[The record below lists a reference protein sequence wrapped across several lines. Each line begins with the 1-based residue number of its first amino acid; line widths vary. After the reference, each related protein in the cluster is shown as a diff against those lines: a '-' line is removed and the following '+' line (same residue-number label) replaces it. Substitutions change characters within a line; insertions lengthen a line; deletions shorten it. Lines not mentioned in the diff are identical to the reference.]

1 MDDVNLTLSM
11 LAAVLIS
18 NSLVKIIPIAIP
30 TPLVQILLGFLIA
43 GWFNHGM
50 ALNPDL
56 FFYLFLPPLL
66 FLDGWRISKES
77 LIRDRIG
84 ILVLAFI
91 LVFLTVFGLG
101 HVLHWLIPAM
111 PLPVAFA
118 LAAIV
123 SPTDPVAVSAITRR
137 VPLPPRLQ
145 SLLEGESLFNDAS
158 GLVAF
163 RLAVALALGGSFSVT
178 SASQNF
184 LWLTLAGLAVGV
196 ATTRAL
202 LFLRNL
208 FVRRWGEEP
217 GAEILFSL
225 LLPFASYFLAEQ
237 LEASGILAAVAAGVT
252 MSYAEL
258 SGNALAATRMQRKT
272 VWDTVQLSLNGMMFV
287 LLGEQLPAIFRGALE
302 VVQETGHHNPAWLL
316 VYAVAM
322 CTTLIL
328 LRFLCVYAYLWLRRG
343 LSALGLRHDDETAQA
358 NPRLVLVLSIAGV
371 RGAVTLAGVM
381 TLPLSL
387 ADGSPFPA
395 RDLAIFLASVVIIVS
410 LLTASIALPPLMKR
424 VSFPALRRRQEQ
436 EERAEQAVRH
446 ASAQSVAQTL
456 NELITHNP
464 ESSGARYTAMADRVL
479 STIAHSPQGDGVDQ
493 DLAEQALEKN
503 MQIQAIHAAREAV
516 YTLARTHQISDEIA
530 RERVRLLDLIEL
542 RMS

>member
-1 MDDVNLTLSM
+1 MNDVNLTLTM

-18 NSLVKIIPIAIP
+18 NSLVKMIPLAIP
-30 TPLVQILLGFLIA
+30 APLVQISLGFMIA
-43 GWFNHGM
+43 GGFNHGM
-50 ALNPDL
+50 TLNPDL

-66 FLDGWRISKES
+66 FLDGWRISKEN

-84 ILVLAFI
+84 ILVLAFV

-145 SLLEGESLFNDAS
+145 ALLEGESLFNDAS

-163 RLAVALALGGSFSVT
+163 RLAVALAMGGSFSMA
-178 SASQNF
+178 SASRNF
-184 LWLTLAGLAVGV
+184 LWLTLAGLAIGV
-196 ATTRAL
+196 LVTRGL
-202 LFLRNL
+202 LLLRNA
-208 FVRRWGEEP
+208 FVHRWGEEP
-217 GAEILFSL
+217 GPEILFSL
-225 LLPFASYFLAEQ
+225 LLPFAAYFAAEQ
-237 LEASGILAAVAAGVT
+237 LDASGILAAVAAGVT

-258 SGNALAATRMQRKT
+258 SGNALAATRTQRKA
-272 VWDTVQLSLNGMMFV
+272 VWDTVQLILNGMMFV
-287 LLGEQLPAIFRGALE
+287 LLGEQLPAIFRGALR

-316 VYAVAM
+316 VYAVAV
-322 CTTLIL
+322 CVTLVL
-328 LRFLCVYAYLWLRRG
+328 LRFLCVYGYLWLRRG
-343 LSALGLRHDDETAQA
+343 LSLLGLRHETEQA
-358 NPRLVLVLSIAGV
+358 NPRLVLVLSVAGV

-387 ADGSPFPA
+387 PDGSPFPA

-410 LLTASIALPPLMKR
+410 LLIASLGLPPLMKK
-424 VSFPALRRRQEQ
+424 VAFPNLRRRQAQ
-436 EERAEQAVRH
+436 EELADQAVRQACVQTVAH
-446 ASAQSVAQTL
+446 AL
-456 NELITHNP
+456 NELVTRHP
-464 ESSGARYTAMADRVL
+464 DAPSERYAAMANRVL
-479 STIAHSPQGDGVDQ
+479 SSLNQRAADGEAAQDQ
-493 DLAEQALEKN
+493 AEQALEKN
-503 MQIQAIHAAREAV
+503 MQIQAIAAARNAV
-516 YTLARTHQISDEIA
+516 YGLARNHQISDEIA
-530 RERVRLLDLIEL
+530 REKVRLLDLIEV

>member
-1 MDDVNLTLSM
+1 MNDVNLTLTM
-11 LAAVLIS
+11 LAAVLVS
-18 NSLVKIIPIAIP
+18 NSLVKMIPLAIP
-30 TPLVQILLGFLIA
+30 APLVQISLGFMIA
-43 GWFNHGM
+43 GGFDHGM
-50 ALNPDL
+50 TLNPDL

-66 FLDGWRISKES
+66 FLDGWRISKEN

-84 ILVLAFI
+84 ILVLAFV

-145 SLLEGESLFNDAS
+145 ALLEGESLFNDAS

-163 RLAVALALGGSFSVT
+163 RLAVALAMGGSFSVA
-178 SASQNF
+178 SAGRNF
-184 LWLTLAGLAVGV
+184 LWLVLAGLAIGV
-196 ATTRAL
+196 LVTRGL
-202 LFLRNL
+202 LLLRNA
-208 FVRRWGEEP
+208 FVHRWGEEP
-217 GAEILFSL
+217 GPEILFSL
-225 LLPFASYFLAEQ
+225 LLPFAAYFAAEQ

-258 SGNALAATRMQRKT
+258 SGNALAATRTQRKA
-272 VWDTVQLSLNGMMFV
+272 VWDTLQLSLNGMMFV
-287 LLGEQLPAIFRGALE
+287 LLGEQLPAIFRGAVR

-316 VYAVAM
+316 VYAVAV
-322 CTTLIL
+322 CVTLVL
-328 LRFLCVYAYLWLRRG
+328 LRFLCVYGYLWLRRG
-343 LSALGLRHDDETAQA
+343 LSLLGLRHETEQA
-358 NPRLVLVLSIAGV
+358 NPRLVLVLSVAGV

-387 ADGSPFPA
+387 PDGSPFPA

-410 LLTASIALPPLMKR
+410 LLIASLGLPPLMKK
-424 VSFPALRRRQEQ
+424 VTFPALRRRQVQ
-436 EERAEQAVRH
+436 EELADQAVRQACVQTVAH
-446 ASAQSVAQTL
+446 AL
-456 NELITHNP
+456 NELVTRHP
-464 ESSGARYTAMADRVL
+464 DAPSERYAAMANRVL
-479 STIAHSPQGDGVDQ
+479 SSLNQGAVDGDAAQDQ
-493 DLAEQALEKN
+493 AEQALEKN
-503 MQIQAIHAAREAV
+503 MQIQAIAAARNAV
-516 YTLARTHQISDEIA
+516 YGLARNHQISDEIA
-530 RERVRLLDLIEL
+530 REKVRLLDLIEV

>member
-1 MDDVNLTLSM
+1 MNDVNLTLTM

-18 NSLVKIIPIAIP
+18 NSLVKMIPLPIP
-30 TPLVQILLGFLIA
+30 APLVQISLGFMIA
-43 GWFNHGM
+43 GGFDHGM

-66 FLDGWRISKES
+66 FLDGWRISKEN

-84 ILVLAFI
+84 ILVLAFV

-101 HVLHWLIPAM
+101 HVLHWLIPGM

-145 SLLEGESLFNDAS
+145 ALLEGESLFNDAS

-163 RLAVALALGGSFSVT
+163 RLAVALAMGGSFSMA
-178 SASQNF
+178 SAGRNF
-184 LWLTLAGLAVGV
+184 LWLTLAGLAIGV
-196 ATTRAL
+196 LVTRGL
-202 LFLRNL
+202 LLLRNA

-217 GAEILFSL
+217 GLEILFSL
-225 LLPFASYFLAEQ
+225 LLPFAAYFIAEQ

-258 SGNALAATRMQRKT
+258 SGNALAATRTQRKA

-287 LLGEQLPAIFRGALE
+287 LLGEQLPAIFRGAVQ

-316 VYAVAM
+316 VYAVAV
-322 CTTLIL
+322 CVTLVL
-328 LRFLCVYAYLWLRRG
+328 LRFLCVYGYLWLRRA
-343 LSALGLRHDDETAQA
+343 LSLLGLRHETEQA
-358 NPRLVLVLSIAGV
+358 NPRLVLVLSVAGV

-387 ADGSPFPA
+387 PDGSPFPA

-410 LLTASIALPPLMKR
+410 LLIASLSLPPLMKN
-424 VSFPALRRRQEQ
+424 VAFPTLRRRQLQ
-436 EERAEQAVRH
+436 EELADQAVRQACVQTVAH
-446 ASAQSVAQTL
+446 AL
-456 NELITHNP
+456 NELVTRHP
-464 ESSGARYTAMADRVL
+464 DAPSERYAALANRVL
-479 STIAHSPQGDGVDQ
+479 SSLNQGTTDGDAAQDQ
-493 DLAEQALEKN
+493 AEQILEKN
-503 MQIQAIHAAREAV
+503 MQIQAIAAARNAV
-516 YTLARTHQISDEIA
+516 YGLARNHQISDEIA
-530 RERVRLLDLIEL
+530 REKVRLLDLIKV

>member
-1 MDDVNLTLSM
+1 MNDVNLTLTM
-11 LAAVLIS
+11 LAAVLVS
-18 NSLVKIIPIAIP
+18 NSLVKMIPLAIP
-30 TPLVQILLGFLIA
+30 APLVQISLGFMIA
-43 GWFNHGM
+43 GGFDHGM
-50 ALNPDL
+50 TLNPDL

-66 FLDGWRISKES
+66 FLDGWRISKEN

-84 ILVLAFI
+84 ILVLAFV

-145 SLLEGESLFNDAS
+145 ALLEGESLFNDAS

-163 RLAVALALGGSFSVT
+163 RLAVALAMGGSFSVA
-178 SASQNF
+178 SAGRNF
-184 LWLTLAGLAVGV
+184 LWLVLAGLAIGV
-196 ATTRAL
+196 LVTRGL
-202 LFLRNL
+202 LLLRNA
-208 FVRRWGEEP
+208 FVHRWGEEP
-217 GAEILFSL
+217 GPEILFSL
-225 LLPFASYFLAEQ
+225 LLPFAAYFAAEQ

-258 SGNALAATRMQRKT
+258 SGNALAATRTQRKA
-272 VWDTVQLSLNGMMFV
+272 VWDTLQLSLNGMMFV
-287 LLGEQLPAIFRGALE
+287 LLGEQLPAIFRGAVR

-316 VYAVAM
+316 VYAVAV
-322 CTTLIL
+322 CVTLVL
-328 LRFLCVYAYLWLRRG
+328 LRFLCVYGYLWLRRG
-343 LSALGLRHDDETAQA
+343 LSLLGLRHETEQA
-358 NPRLVLVLSIAGV
+358 NPRLVLVLSVAGV

-387 ADGSPFPA
+387 PDGSPFPA

-410 LLTASIALPPLMKR
+410 LLIASLGLPPLMKK
-424 VSFPALRRRQEQ
+424 VTFPALRRRQVQ
-436 EERAEQAVRH
+436 EELADQAVRQACVQTVAH
-446 ASAQSVAQTL
+446 AL
-456 NELITHNP
+456 NELVTRHP
-464 ESSGARYTAMADRVL
+464 DAPSERYAAMANRVL
-479 STIAHSPQGDGVDQ
+479 SSLNQGAVDGDTAQDQ
-493 DLAEQALEKN
+493 SEQALEKN
-503 MQIQAIHAAREAV
+503 MQIQAIAAARNAV
-516 YTLARTHQISDEIA
+516 YGLARNHQISDEIA
-530 RERVRLLDLIEL
+530 REKVRLLDLIEV

>member
-18 NSLVKIIPIAIP
+18 NSVVKIIPVAIP
-30 TPLVQILLGFLIA
+30 APLVQILLGFLIA

-50 ALNPDL
+50 TLNPDL

-145 SLLEGESLFNDAS
+145 ALLEGESLFNDAS

-163 RLAVALALGGSFSVT
+163 RLAVALALGGSFSIT

-184 LWLTLAGLAVGV
+184 LWLTLAGLVVGV
-196 ATTRAL
+196 VTTRAL

-217 GAEILFSL
+217 GPEVLFSL

-237 LEASGILAAVAAGVT
+237 MEASGILAAVAAGVT

-272 VWDTVQLSLNGMMFV
+272 VWDTLQLSLNGMMFV
-287 LLGEQLPAIFRGALE
+287 LLGEQLPAIFRGAVQ

-343 LSALGLRHDDETAQA
+343 LSLLGLHHDAETAQA
-358 NPRLVLVLSIAGV
+358 NPRLVLSIAGV

-381 TLPLSL
+381 TLPLTL

-410 LLTASIALPPLMKR
+410 LLTASLALPPIMKR

-456 NELITHNP
+456 NELIAHNP

-479 STIAHSPQGDGVDQ
+479 SNIAHSPQEEGGEQ
-493 DLAEQALEKN
+493 GLAEQALEKD
-503 MQIQAIHAAREAV
+503 MQIRAIHAARDAV

>member
-1 MDDVNLTLSM
+1 MNDVNLTLTM

-18 NSLVKIIPIAIP
+18 NSLVKMIPLALP
-30 TPLVQILLGFLIA
+30 APLVQISLGFMIA
-43 GWFNHGM
+43 GGFDHGM
-50 ALNPDL
+50 TLNPDL

-66 FLDGWRISKES
+66 FLDGWRISKEN

-84 ILVLAFI
+84 ILVLAFA

-145 SLLEGESLFNDAS
+145 ALLEGESLFNDAS

-163 RLAVALALGGSFSVT
+163 RLAVALAMGGSFSVA
-178 SASQNF
+178 SAGRNF
-184 LWLTLAGLAVGV
+184 LWLTLAGLAIGV
-196 ATTRAL
+196 LVTRGL
-202 LFLRNL
+202 LLLRNA
-208 FVRRWGEEP
+208 FVHRWGEEP
-217 GAEILFSL
+217 GPEILFSL
-225 LLPFASYFLAEQ
+225 LLPFAAYFAAEQ
-237 LEASGILAAVAAGVT
+237 LDASGILAAVAAGVT

-258 SGNALAATRMQRKT
+258 SGNALAATRTQRKA
-272 VWDTVQLSLNGMMFV
+272 VWDTLQLSLNGMMFV
-287 LLGEQLPAIFRGALE
+287 LLGEQLPAIFRGAVR

-316 VYAVAM
+316 VYAVAV
-322 CTTLIL
+322 CVTLVL
-328 LRFLCVYAYLWLRRG
+328 LRFLCVYGYLWLRRG
-343 LSALGLRHDDETAQA
+343 LSLLGLRHETEQA
-358 NPRLVLVLSIAGV
+358 NPRLVLVLSVAGV

-387 ADGSPFPA
+387 PDGSPFPA

-410 LLTASIALPPLMKR
+410 LLIASLGLPPLMKK
-424 VSFPALRRRQEQ
+424 VAFPDLRRRQAQ
-436 EERAEQAVRH
+436 EELADQAVRQACVQTVAH
-446 ASAQSVAQTL
+446 AL
-456 NELITHNP
+456 NELVTRHP
-464 ESSGARYTAMADRVL
+464 DAPSERYAAMANRVL
-479 STIAHSPQGDGVDQ
+479 SSLNQRAAEGEAAQDQ
-493 DLAEQALEKN
+493 AELALEKN
-503 MQIQAIHAAREAV
+503 MQIQAIAAARNAV
-516 YTLARTHQISDEIA
+516 YGLARNHQISDEIA
-530 RERVRLLDLIEL
+530 REKVRLLDLIEV

>member
-1 MDDVNLTLSM
+1 MNDVNLTLTM
-11 LAAVLIS
+11 LAAVLVS
-18 NSLVKIIPIAIP
+18 NSLVKMIPLAIP
-30 TPLVQILLGFLIA
+30 APLVQISLGFMIA
-43 GWFNHGM
+43 GGFDHGM
-50 ALNPDL
+50 TLNPDL

-66 FLDGWRISKES
+66 FLDGWRISKEN

-84 ILVLAFI
+84 ILVLAFV

-145 SLLEGESLFNDAS
+145 ALLEGESLFNDAS

-163 RLAVALALGGSFSVT
+163 RLAVALAMGGSFSVA
-178 SASQNF
+178 SAGRNF
-184 LWLTLAGLAVGV
+184 LWLVLAGLAIGV
-196 ATTRAL
+196 LVTRGL
-202 LFLRNL
+202 LLLRNA
-208 FVRRWGEEP
+208 FVHRWGEEP
-217 GAEILFSL
+217 GPEILFSL
-225 LLPFASYFLAEQ
+225 LLPFAAYFAAEQ

-258 SGNALAATRMQRKT
+258 SGNALAATRTQRKA
-272 VWDTVQLSLNGMMFV
+272 VWDTLQLSLNGMMFV
-287 LLGEQLPAIFRGALE
+287 LLGEQLPAIFRGAVR

-316 VYAVAM
+316 VYAVAV
-322 CTTLIL
+322 CVTLVL
-328 LRFLCVYAYLWLRRG
+328 LRFLCVYGYLWLRRG
-343 LSALGLRHDDETAQA
+343 LSLLGLRHETEQA
-358 NPRLVLVLSIAGV
+358 NPRLVLVLSVAGV

-387 ADGSPFPA
+387 PDGSPFPA

-410 LLTASIALPPLMKR
+410 LLIASLGLPPLMKK
-424 VSFPALRRRQEQ
+424 VTFPALRRRQVQ
-436 EERAEQAVRH
+436 EELADQAVRQACVQTVAH
-446 ASAQSVAQTL
+446 AL
-456 NELITHNP
+456 NELVTRHP
-464 ESSGARYTAMADRVL
+464 EAPSERYAAMANRVL
-479 STIAHSPQGDGVDQ
+479 SSLNQGAVDGDAAQDQ
-493 DLAEQALEKN
+493 AEQALEKN
-503 MQIQAIHAAREAV
+503 MQIQAIAAARNAV
-516 YTLARTHQISDEIA
+516 YGLARNHQISDEIA
-530 RERVRLLDLIEL
+530 REKVRLLDLIEV

>member
-1 MDDVNLTLSM
+1 MNDVNLTLTM
-11 LAAVLIS
+11 LAAVLVS
-18 NSLVKIIPIAIP
+18 NSLVKMIPLAIP
-30 TPLVQILLGFLIA
+30 APLVQISLGFMIA
-43 GWFNHGM
+43 GGFDHGM
-50 ALNPDL
+50 TLNPDL

-66 FLDGWRISKES
+66 FLDGWRISKEN

-84 ILVLAFI
+84 ILVLAFV

-145 SLLEGESLFNDAS
+145 ALLEGESLFNDAS

-163 RLAVALALGGSFSVT
+163 RLAVALAMGGSFSVA
-178 SASQNF
+178 SAGRNF
-184 LWLTLAGLAVGV
+184 LWLVLAGLAIGV
-196 ATTRAL
+196 LVTRGL
-202 LFLRNL
+202 LLLRNA
-208 FVRRWGEEP
+208 FVHRWSEEP
-217 GAEILFSL
+217 GPEILFSL
-225 LLPFASYFLAEQ
+225 LLPFAAYFAAEQ

-258 SGNALAATRMQRKT
+258 SGNALAATRTQRKA
-272 VWDTVQLSLNGMMFV
+272 VWDTLQLSLNGMMFV
-287 LLGEQLPAIFRGALE
+287 LLGEQLPAIFRGAVR

-316 VYAVAM
+316 VYAVAV
-322 CTTLIL
+322 CVTLVL
-328 LRFLCVYAYLWLRRG
+328 LRFLCVYGYLWLRRG
-343 LSALGLRHDDETAQA
+343 LSLLGLRHETEQA
-358 NPRLVLVLSIAGV
+358 NPRLVLVLSVAGV

-387 ADGSPFPA
+387 PDGSPFPA

-410 LLTASIALPPLMKR
+410 LLIASLGLPPLMKK
-424 VSFPALRRRQEQ
+424 VTFPALRRRQVQ
-436 EERAEQAVRH
+436 EELADQAVRQACVQTVAH
-446 ASAQSVAQTL
+446 AL
-456 NELITHNP
+456 NELVTRHP
-464 ESSGARYTAMADRVL
+464 DAPSERYAAMANRVL
-479 STIAHSPQGDGVDQ
+479 SSLNQGAVDGDAAQDQ
-493 DLAEQALEKN
+493 AEQALEKN
-503 MQIQAIHAAREAV
+503 MQIQAIAAARNAV
-516 YTLARTHQISDEIA
+516 YGLARNHQISDEIA
-530 RERVRLLDLIEL
+530 REKVRLLDLIEV

>member
-18 NSLVKIIPIAIP
+18 NSVVKIIPVAIP
-30 TPLVQILLGFLIA
+30 APLVQILLGFLIA

-50 ALNPDL
+50 TLNPDL

-145 SLLEGESLFNDAS
+145 ALLEGESLFNDAS
-158 GLVAF
+158 ALVAF
-163 RLAVALALGGSFSVT
+163 RLAVALALGGSFSIM

-184 LWLTLAGLAVGV
+184 LWLTLAGLVVGV
-196 ATTRAL
+196 VTTRAL

-217 GAEILFSL
+217 GPEVLFSL

-237 LEASGILAAVAAGVT
+237 IEASGILAAVAAGVT

-272 VWDTVQLSLNGMMFV
+272 VWDTLQLSLNGMMFV
-287 LLGEQLPAIFRGALE
+287 LLGEQLPAIFRGAVQ

-343 LSALGLRHDDETAQA
+343 LSLLGLHHDAETTQA

-381 TLPLSL
+381 TLPLTL

-410 LLTASIALPPLMKR
+410 LLTASLALPPIMKR
-424 VSFPALRRRQEQ
+424 VTFPALRRRQEQ

-456 NELITHNP
+456 NDLIAHNP

-479 STIAHSPQGDGVDQ
+479 GTIAHSPQSDGLEP
-493 DLAEQALEKN
+493 DLAEQALEKD
-503 MQIQAIHAAREAV
+503 MQIRAIHVAREAV
-516 YTLARTHQISDEIA
+516 YTLVRTHQISDEIA

>member
-18 NSLVKIIPIAIP
+18 NSVVKIIPVAIP
-30 TPLVQILLGFLIA
+30 APLVQILLGFLIA

-50 ALNPDL
+50 TLNPDL

-145 SLLEGESLFNDAS
+145 ALLEGESLFNDAS

-163 RLAVALALGGSFSVT
+163 RLAVALALGGSFSFT

-184 LWLTLAGLAVGV
+184 LWLTLAGLVVGV
-196 ATTRAL
+196 VTTRAL

-217 GAEILFSL
+217 GPEVLFSL

-237 LEASGILAAVAAGVT
+237 MEASGILAAVAAGVT

-272 VWDTVQLSLNGMMFV
+272 VWDTLQLSLNGMMFV
-287 LLGEQLPAIFRGALE
+287 LLGEQLPAIFRGAVQ

-343 LSALGLRHDDETAQA
+343 LSLLGLHHDAETAQA

-381 TLPLSL
+381 TLPLTL

-410 LLTASIALPPLMKR
+410 LLTASLALPPIMKR

-456 NELITHNP
+456 NDLIAHNP

-479 STIAHSPQGDGVDQ
+479 GTIAHSPQGDGLEP
-493 DLAEQALEKN
+493 DLAEQALEKD
-503 MQIQAIHAAREAV
+503 MQIRAIHAAREAV